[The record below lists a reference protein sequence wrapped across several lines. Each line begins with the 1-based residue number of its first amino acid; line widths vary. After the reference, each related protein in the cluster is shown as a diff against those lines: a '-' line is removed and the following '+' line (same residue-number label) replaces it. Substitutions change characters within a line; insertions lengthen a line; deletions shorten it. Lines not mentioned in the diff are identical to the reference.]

1 MGVGGE
7 LIRLLTH
14 TRVKADSVK
23 PIISLSEAESQVRFS
38 LKTDSNTTNK
48 NKNKMCMLVQI
59 QPIPQGVVADR

>member
-7 LIRLLTH
+7 SVRLLTH

-48 NKNKMCMLVQI
+48 NKMCMLVQI